1 MERKRI
7 GLLGGTF
14 NPIHQGHLR
23 AAEEIQQRFSLSEV
37 LFVPSYIPPHKVTAE
52 VASPEDRFAMVRLA
66 VAGHPGFIASPLEIE
81 ARERSYSIITL
92 NKVKTIYRDAR
103 IYFILGIDAFLE
115 IETWKSYQ
123 AVLEQCHFIVINRPG
138 YRLELAK
145 AALPEKYAEKILDL
159 GAAEEAGEALM
170 GSFRIFLVSI
180 RALDISSTAI
190 RRRIKQG
197 QSIKGFV
204 PEAVEEYIKKN
215 NIYQG

>member
-66 VAGHPGFIASPLEIE
+66 VASHPGFIASPLEIE

-145 AALPEKYAEKILDL
+145 AALPERYAEKILDL
-159 GAAEEAGEALM
+159 GAAEEVGEALM